1 MPGPRLRRVG
11 RVTVSA
17 RDLRAVSS
25 DLNNPVVVG
34 KVGDPAKKLGG
45 VHHRL
50 ATPLEDPGHGRGR
63 LPLSSGGLTGQTLRA
78 HIRRLTGSK
87 NFSGKLEVCFAA
99 FSFP

>member
-63 LPLSSGGLTGQTLRA
+63 LPLSSGGLSQ
-78 HIRRLTGSK
+78 SV
-87 NFSGKLEVCFAA
+87 N
-99 FSFP
+99 